1 MPLFSFFSSAAKGEP
16 APAKI
21 YNNAY
26 DFEFQNLFQDG
37 PIKLS
42 DYAGQVIMV
51 VNTASQC
58 GFAIQYGELQELYSR
73 YQDDGFIIIA
83 VPNNDFGD
91 QELGTPQEISN
102 FCESNYGI
110 TFPLTTRYNVTGVKT
125 HPFYIWAREQLG
137 FGTGP
142 KWNFHKYLINRQGD
156 LVEYFYTTT
165 PPDAPRVIEAIEKL
179 LKTETKA
186 A

>member
-1 MPLFSFFSSAAKGEP
+1 MGLLSFLSPSAKKQQPE
-16 APAKI
+16 KV

-26 DFEFQNLFQDG
+26 AFEFLNLFKDS

-42 DYAGQVIMV
+42 DYEGQVIMV

-58 GFAIQYGELQELYSR
+58 GFAIQYGELQELYAK
-73 YQDDGFIIIA
+73 YHDEGFTVIA
-83 VPNNDFGD
+83 VPNHDFGD
-91 QELGTPQEISN
+91 QELGSAQEIAQ

-110 TFPLTTRYNVTGVKT
+110 TFPLTSRYHVTGART
-125 HPFYIWAREQLG
+125 HPFYTWAREQLG

-179 LKTETKA
+179 LHEPKVA

>member
-1 MPLFSFFSSAAKGEP
+1 MALFSFLSSAAKTVQPTEQ
-16 APAKI
+16 I

-26 DFEFQNLFQDG
+26 AFEFQNLDG
-37 PIKLS
+37 DGKIKLA
-42 DYAGQVIMV
+42 DYKGKVIMV

-58 GFAIQYGELQELYSR
+58 GFAVQYGELQELYSR
-73 YQDDGFIIIA
+73 YQDEGFVIIA

-91 QELGTPQEISN
+91 QELGTPLEIAK
-102 FCESNYGI
+102 FCEINYGV
-110 TFPLTTRYNVTGVKT
+110 TFPLTAKYNVAGPKA
-125 HPFYIWAREQLG
+125 HPFYVWAREQLG

-165 PPDAPRVIEAIEKL
+165 PPDAPRVIEAVETLLSEKI
-179 LKTETKA
+179 A